1 MPDPQKILATIRRAT
16 TLFRATPGRRGS
28 VVHLDERAG
37 DVLVVGDLH
46 GHIHTFAAGL
56 KLAALEKKGAMLES
70 LLREAIAAR
79 GLDGRLTIARLGS
92 LLTLFFAG
100 GPIPNFTSAKR
111 SDTKRYAAFF
121 HGMRERGV
129 FLPPAQYEAWF
140 VSTAHDDDA
149 IRRTA
154 RAAGESLSVAF
165 AN

>member
-1 MPDPQKILATIRRAT
+1 MQLVFHNAAQPGRDEQLDKMAPAGPVYQAGTLSGNPLAT
-16 TLFRATPGRRGS
+16 S
-28 VVHLDERAG
+28 
-37 DVLVVGDLH
+37 
-46 GHIHTFAAGL
+46 AGL
-56 KLAALEKKGAMLES
+56 AMLGEIERRSPYAALEKKGAMLES

-154 RAAGESLSVAF
+154 RAAVESLSVAF

>member
-1 MPDPQKILATIRRAT
+1 MEKMAPAGPVYQAGTLSRNPLAT
-16 TLFRATPGRRGS
+16 S
-28 VVHLDERAG
+28 
-37 DVLVVGDLH
+37 
-46 GHIHTFAAGL
+46 AGL
-56 KLAALEKKGAMLES
+56 AMLGEIQRRPPYDELEEKGALLES
-70 LLREAIAAR
+70 LLRESVASQ
-79 GLDGRLTIARLGS
+79 GLDDRLTIARLGS